1 MDVNCGGTSSACY
14 NNQTTPIL
22 APNLP
27 FSALTGGGAKEELY
41 MSTAFGTLAS
51 TVLDSSTTIVEK
63 DSSNS
68 TADFMTLSLSSPLN
82 RTLQEQYTSI
92 TRTAVGTFASTV
104 LNSTVLPG
112 QYSNSSS
119 DLSSSVANG
128 TSTVLANSTKE
139 EHESMAIEFV

>member
-1 MDVNCGGTSSACY
+1 
-14 NNQTTPIL
+14 
-22 APNLP
+22 
-27 FSALTGGGAKEELY
+27 